1 MVIVAMVI
9 VACVRVCMHACVR
22 AHVALRAH
30 PPTRYAQPP
39 TLELWGGGWVG
50 GWEGVGGLRKGA
62 WTALSRPKRSA
73 LRAQFST
80 LIGFEKMWT
89 GGSSGPESG
98 SGTQGSGGRGGSSAP
113 RGGGSG
119 GPSGAGSSAPGS
131 GKGAPRGGGSG
142 TRGSG
147 GRGGSS
153 APRGGGSG
161 APSGDRPVR
170 PSEAREAKRR
180 QAIANIVDK
189 VSRLYQVDEGA
200 LAEVPDPGDCTISKR
215 RWERVFGEWRHTMW
229 MRACRAGDGGSSA
242 QRSGSDAPRGGDH
255 TPGSGDGGGSSRD
268 D

>member
-1 MVIVAMVI
+1 M
-9 VACVRVCMHACVR
+9 R

-30 PPTRYAQPP
+30 PPTRYAQLP

-98 SGTQGSGGRGGSSAP
+98 SGAPSGG
-113 RGGGSG
+113 
-119 GPSGAGSSAPGS
+119 GSSAPGS

-161 APSGDRPVR
+161 APSGGWEPFHQ
-170 PSEAREAKRR
+170 AREAKRR

-189 VSRLYQVDEGA
+189 VSRLYQVDGGA

-215 RWERVFGEWRHTMW
+215 RWERVFGEWRHAMW